1 MRFQAAVSCATTRTS
16 TGEIAD
22 GDVARVRRNVEQA
35 GVGPAVDDDRLA
47 VLLAGADD
55 AQAEVAV
62 VELQRAGVHA
72 GENAD
77 GRDAAAGA
85 IAAAS
90 N

>member
-1 MRFQAAVSCATTRTS
+1 MRFQAAVSCATRTS

-62 VELQRAGVHA
+62 VESQRAGVHA

-90 N
+90 NC